1 VETEEGK
8 LVLPREE
15 GHKYVTNLHYLTHL
29 GAKKLKGVVRSSDY
43 YVIGLSDLAEDIVK
57 SCKACAMTNAGH
69 SMYTPGKRLRGNQP
83 GAYWEVDFTEI
94 KPSRY
99 GNQYLLVFIDTF
111 SGWEEAFP
119 TRTEMANVVAKK
131 ILEEIFPRF
140 GITKVIRS
148 DNRPAFV
155 AQVSQGLATQLGIN

>member
-1 VETEEGK
+1 
-8 LVLPREE
+8 
-15 GHKYVTNLHYLTHL
+15 
-29 GAKKLKGVVRSSDY
+29 
-43 YVIGLSDLAEDIVK
+43 
-57 SCKACAMTNAGH
+57 MTNAGH

-111 SGWEEAFP
+111 SSWVEAFP
-119 TRTEMANVVAKK
+119 TRTEMANVIAKK

-140 GITKVIRS
+140 GIPKVIRS
-148 DNRPAFV
+148 NNGPAFV
-155 AQVSQGLATQLGIN
+155 AQVNQGLAKILEIG